1 METTAGTTQYNTTIT
16 ASNMAS
22 GNTGYQ
28 VVPNVWSSL
37 EKKRKKGEKEKQKKG
52 RKKKKRGG
60 KKRKEKLNLVLKDN
74 INLLLWWCFREKDSG
89 WK

>member
-28 VVPNVWSSL
+28 VVPDVWSSL
-37 EKKRKKGEKEKQKKG
+37 EKGKRRRKKTHTHKKKEKRKKDLKQKG
-52 RKKKKRGG
+52 IIRSIW
-60 KKRKEKLNLVLKDN
+60 NVN
-74 INLLLWWCFREKDSG
+74 C
-89 WK
+89 

>member
-22 GNTGYQ
+22 GITGYQ
-28 VVPNVWSSL
+28 VVPNVWSFL
-37 EKKRKKGEKEKQKKG
+37 GKKKEEKEKQKGG
-52 RKKKKRGG
+52 RK

-74 INLLLWWCFREKDSG
+74 INLLLWWCFQERDSG
-89 WK
+89 

>member
-37 EKKRKKGEKEKQKKG
+37 GKKKKKSKIKTKEREKE
-52 RKKKKRGG
+52 KKRGG
-60 KKRKEKLNLVLKDN
+60 KKESKAKS
-74 INLLLWWCFREKDSG
+74 CFKRQY
-89 WK
+89 